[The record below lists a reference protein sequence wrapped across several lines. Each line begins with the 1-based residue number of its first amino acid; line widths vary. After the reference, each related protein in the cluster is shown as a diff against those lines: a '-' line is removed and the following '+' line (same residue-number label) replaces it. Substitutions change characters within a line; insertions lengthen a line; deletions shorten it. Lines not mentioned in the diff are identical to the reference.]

1 VAVWPSWAVSALGV
15 LAWAAALAAVAPLV
29 RGYLTNAP
37 DQRMVDLAVYRT
49 GGLSV
54 LQGQPLYTMLTQP
67 PQLLPFT
74 YPPVAA
80 LFAVPL
86 ALMPWSAA
94 QLVWVP
100 FIYGPLAVVIWF
112 AFAPLLRRAGRLR
125 AVLFAVVFAACAYLF
140 PLRDEMRFGQVDMV
154 LLAMSVAD
162 CAAIAPR
169 WPRGALVGLA
179 TAIKLIP
186 GVFIVYLWLS
196 GRRRAAV
203 TAAVAALAWTVG
215 AWLVLPRDSVTYWT
229 SVIFQS
235 GRLGSNSGTSN
246 QSLRGMLLREFLPGQ
261 APGAVWAAV
270 ALAVAVAGFA
280 LARRLARQSREMEG
294 IAVTALLGVL
304 LSPVS
309 WIHHFLVVVVVIGA
323 ILADGRSGRR
333 VAIAAGTAIF
343 FALTIPWWGQTLLG
357 AHDVP
362 ALAARI
368 VEDAFGIAALALL
381 VILAALRDPGPRSV
395 ELSFSAGTGFARPAH
410 PRDAG
415 IMWAMLYAYLGPEGT
430 FSEAALRAA
439 DPAAEPL
446 SCPTIQAALGCVR
459 DGTAERA
466 VVPIESSV
474 EGVVTATL
482 DDLAVGNDLV
492 IVAELQI
499 PIAFA
504 LLARPG
510 TNVSD
515 IKKVGGHAVAMP
527 QCRGWLAAHLPH
539 GEWVPL
545 ASNAEAARQAADG
558 QVDAALAGAFAADRY
573 GLAVLVPDVHDRAN
587 AVTRFVVVSAPRPL
601 PARTGADRTS
611 LAAFLAE
618 DHPGA
623 LLEILTEFAVR
634 GINLTTIQS
643 RPTGDRLGQYYF
655 FIDCEGHVD
664 DARVGEALMGLRRV
678 CQDVRFLGS
687 YARCDGPATAIRPGT
702 SDAEFAEAAA
712 WLGRLRFGRP

>member
-1 VAVWPSWAVSALGV
+1 MSTATGVPAEARAGHRGPASWPGRVAVWPSWAVSALGV

-80 LFAVPL
+80 LFAAPL

-112 AFAPLLRRAGRLR
+112 AFAPLLRRAAEYRMR
-125 AVLFAVVFAACAYLF
+125 AVVFAAVFAACAYLF

-179 TAIKLIP
+179 TAIKLVP

-203 TAAVAALAWTVG
+203 TAAVAALAWTAG

-261 APGAVWAAV
+261 APGAVWAAL

-280 LARRLARQSREMEG
+280 VARRLARQSREMEG

-333 VAIAAGTAIF
+333 VAIAAGTAVF
-343 FALTIPWWGQTLLG
+343 FALTIPWWGQSLLG
-357 AHDVP
+357 ARDVP
-362 ALAARI
+362 ALVARI
-368 VEDAFGIAALALL
+368 GEDAFGIAALALL
-381 VILAALRDPGPRSV
+381 VILARLRDTRPR
-395 ELSFSAGTGFARPAH
+395 TP
-410 PRDAG
+410 
-415 IMWAMLYAYLGPEGT
+415 
-430 FSEAALRAA
+430 
-439 DPAAEPL
+439 
-446 SCPTIQAALGCVR
+446 
-459 DGTAERA
+459 
-466 VVPIESSV
+466 
-474 EGVVTATL
+474 
-482 DDLAVGNDLV
+482 
-492 IVAELQI
+492 
-499 PIAFA
+499 
-504 LLARPG
+504 
-510 TNVSD
+510 
-515 IKKVGGHAVAMP
+515 
-527 QCRGWLAAHLPH
+527 
-539 GEWVPL
+539 
-545 ASNAEAARQAADG
+545 SN
-558 QVDAALAGAFAADRY
+558 
-573 GLAVLVPDVHDRAN
+573 
-587 AVTRFVVVSAPRPL
+587 
-601 PARTGADRTS
+601 
-611 LAAFLAE
+611 
-618 DHPGA
+618 
-623 LLEILTEFAVR
+623 
-634 GINLTTIQS
+634 
-643 RPTGDRLGQYYF
+643 
-655 FIDCEGHVD
+655 
-664 DARVGEALMGLRRV
+664 
-678 CQDVRFLGS
+678 
-687 YARCDGPATAIRPGT
+687 
-702 SDAEFAEAAA
+702 
-712 WLGRLRFGRP
+712 